1 MTCLLQLQ
9 SPLLGIGQ
17 RHTRNTD
24 IRDAVADN
32 LGLALWAVEV
42 DLAQVDVV
50 TYSVGAA
57 SKLGDLA
64 SVLAAR
70 HSGEVLEDDV
80 VDIDSGWVL
89 GADLWLDVEVAGIEN
104 DGPVGVVNVEVLEG
118 DVLDVSV
125 TGSWASPCLKTST
138 VLEDCQLFLT
148 CGMIRGRQTSALS
161 MITFST

>member
-1 MTCLLQLQ
+1 MTCVLQLQ
-9 SPLLGIGQ
+9 SPLLGISQ
-17 RHTRNTD
+17 RHTRNAD
-24 IRDAVADN
+24 IRDSVADN
-32 LGLALWAVEV
+32 LSLTLWAVEI

-50 TYSVGAA
+50 TDSVRAA

-104 DGPVGVVNVEVLEG
+104 DGPVSVVNVEVLEG
-118 DVLDVSV
+118 DVLNVSV
-125 TGSWASPCLKTST
+125 TGGWASPCLKAGT
-138 VLEDCQLFLT
+138 VLEKYQLFCT
-148 CGMIRGRQTSALS
+148 DKMIRGRQTSAFS
-161 MITFST
+161 IITFST